1 MAKHSEGGGLESGL
15 TWLFRG
21 WLRMIELIPGA
32 AAAERGMLRVLR
44 ERLDELSNG
53 EAPSPE
59 RLDSAAIHLA
69 ESESPAD
76 VLERLLD
83 PASEQTPEE
92 SRLAF
97 FTSILRRLTPDEVK
111 LLAALSDGTVFA
123 VVHVGYGARVGR
135 VEKRVADNL
144 SPIGRRAGVTA
155 LELVPQYLAHLRELD
170 LVETGPQD
178 PALEVEY
185 EMLETDAAVRDTV
198 RKIEEAEERPRILRR
213 TLRISPFGRAL
224 WDACS
229 GSHPR

>member
-1 MAKHSEGGGLESGL
+1 MAKRSEGGLESRL
-15 TWLFRG
+15 TWLFHS

-44 ERLDELSNG
+44 DRLDELSNG

-59 RLDSAAIHLA
+59 RGEPPAIRLA
-69 ESESPAD
+69 DSESPAD

-83 PASEQTPEE
+83 TASEQTPQE

-97 FTSILRRLTPDEVK
+97 FASILRRLTPDEVK

-155 LELVPQYLAHLRELD
+155 LELVPQYLAHLRELA

-185 EMLETDAAVRDTV
+185 EMLETDAAVRDPV
-198 RKIEEAEERPRILRR
+198 RKIEEAAERPRILRR
-213 TLRISPFGRAL
+213 TLRISSLGRAL
-224 WDACS
+224 WDACR
-229 GSHPR
+229 GSDPR